1 MPMRAAVSSALLL
14 ALLAGPGCSPSTAQ
28 APSAETRII
37 AALEDSLWA
46 TSRDDRAHAFAGYLA
61 PGYRGVYADGVHDK
75 AKEIVTLNEVT
86 IESYQLKDL
95 QVRPLGPEIY
105 AVTYRATVTGTFQDY
120 NLAGEYWCSTIWER
134 ADGKWQALMHTETKA
149 P

>member
-1 MPMRAAVSSALLL
+1 MRAAARSALVL
-14 ALLAGPGCSPSTAQ
+14 ALLAALVSDSRAQ
-28 APSAETRII
+28 APPVEAGII

-46 TSRDDRAHAFAGYLA
+46 TSRDDRARAFASYLA
-61 PGYRGVYADGVHDK
+61 PGFRGVYADGVHNR
-75 AKEIVTLNEVT
+75 AREIVTLNDVT

-95 QVRPLGPEIY
+95 QVRPLAPDIY
-105 AVTYRATVTGTFQDY
+105 SVTYRATVTGTYLNY

-134 ADGKWQALMHTETKA
+134 RSGIWQALMHTETKA